1 MPNLKQVLR
10 TGLKVITFSDP
21 KCTFS
26 SNTRMLQ
33 KRSWK
38 MEIKGKFLFWGG
50 NAEIHSFFPIICIFH
65 DILKPCHV
73 QHQCY
78 YIEQ

>member
-1 MPNLKQVLR
+1 MSHMPNLKQVLR

-38 MEIKGKFLFWGG
+38 MEIKGKFLFWG
-50 NAEIHSFFPIICIFH
+50 EMLKS
-65 DILKPCHV
+65 ILFSP
-73 QHQCY
+73 
-78 YIEQ
+78 